1 MYRGG
6 WHREQVGSLAG
17 YHECVGQQ
25 TLDGTDTT
33 DRYERSRELVDEVLL
48 GQEAP
53 LVKEPNE
60 RSLQWGG
67 ER

>member
-1 MYRGG
+1 
-6 WHREQVGSLAG
+6 
-17 YHECVGQQ
+17 VGQQ

-48 GQEAP
+48 EQEAP